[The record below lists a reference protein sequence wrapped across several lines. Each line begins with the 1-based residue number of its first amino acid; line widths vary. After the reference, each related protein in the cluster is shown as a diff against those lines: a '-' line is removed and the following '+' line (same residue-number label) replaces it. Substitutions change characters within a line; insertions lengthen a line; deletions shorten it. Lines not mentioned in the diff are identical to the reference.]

1 MRAGLYGVSGIP
13 HTEWNGIHSQVGGA
27 SGGNWESLYPDYL
40 NLYYDHYD
48 LATPFRLGISGEY
61 EPGDNEVNFSVE
73 VLIDDDIDTTV
84 NIEETYVEV
93 FAVEDNIY
101 SYWGTIGQWHNAR
114 NVARKYITKSE
125 ATKNPLSISEAGQS
139 EIFTHTLILSDAW
152 VHSNV
157 KLIAVV
163 QKFTGTGGGNMHPIT
178 QAQTANINDLDPDPD
193 DDGLT
198 YLYDNCHYVYNPGQ
212 EDADGDDY
220 GDACDAC
227 NGLVNVQGNVNLD
240 ASGDGYDPII
250 GVADVLALSDLL
262 EGVGLPPNDCQSMDM
277 LEDGTI
283 NNFDLIV
290 LVDVVMAGG

>member
-1 MRAGLYGVSGIP
+1 MRAGLYNVSGIP
-13 HTEWNGIHSQVGGA
+13 HTEWNGVHSQVGGA
-27 SGGNWESLYPDYL
+27 SGGNWESLYPDYV
-40 NLYYDHYD
+40 NLYHAHYD
-48 LATPFRLGISGEY
+48 LETPFRLGISGEY

-84 NIEETYVEV
+84 NIEETYVEI
-93 FAVEDNIY
+93 FAVEDDIY
-101 SYWGTIGQWHNAR
+101 SWWGTIGQWHNAR

-139 EIFTHTLILSDAW
+139 EIFDHTLVLSDAW

-157 KLIAVV
+157 KIIAII
-163 QKFTGTGGGNMHPIT
+163 QKFSGSASEHPIT
-178 QAQTANINDLDPDPD
+178 QAQTRNINDLDADPD
-193 DDGLT
+193 EDGLT
-198 YLYDNCHYVYNPGQ
+198 YLYDNCHYVFNPGQ

-220 GDACDAC
+220 GDACDPC
-227 NGLVNVQGNVNLD
+227 NELVNVTGNVDLD

-250 GVADVLALSDLL
+250 GIADILAMSDLL
-262 EGVGLPPNDCQSMDM
+262 EGVGLPPNDCHSIDM

-290 LVDVVMAGG
+290 LVDLVMAGG